1 VFAGRDLRDG
11 CTLAECGVGPEATLS
26 VLLRLRGGKGGFG
39 ALLRGA
45 GRAAQTE
52 NQDAMRDLSGR
63 RLRHVN
69 AEKKLQV
76 SPTRRS
82 QKCHVGGARW
92 AATRALVCQDVCL
105 DVRRVPRVC
114 GTPVRRVS
122 PHSVAVA
129 GSEARARGSECVRA
143 GLGGRGAQ
151 ARRGG
156 RGG

>member
-1 VFAGRDLRDG
+1 MQIFVRASGTRALHVRAADTVADVKAWVQVRAAAQRLSGPAALRPGSVLGAACAAQDAEGLPTAAQRLVFAGRDLRDG

-63 RLRHVN
+63 RLRHIN

-76 SPTRRS
+76 CSKRRL
-82 QKCHVGGARW
+82 QMC
-92 AATRALVCQDVCL
+92 
-105 DVRRVPRVC
+105 
-114 GTPVRRVS
+114 
-122 PHSVAVA
+122 
-129 GSEARARGSECVRA
+129 
-143 GLGGRGAQ
+143 
-151 ARRGG
+151 
-156 RGG
+156 